1 MSCYRPLISRWRRHD
16 HVHDT
21 RPGHV
26 INKVSVEQDS
36 SSEDHVLNI
45 IQRKGVSGLT
55 LSSDYNDMSHPPG
68 PHFGHDQHDTRAPQ
82 QHPRGVLSLG
92 LPLGISSLKIG
103 SRRRKKHKKQRE
115 AGLMS
120 GYQSDGGTRGWR
132 THDPRAGDWYQT
144 LNKSS
149 LTINDEDD
157 LMEYH
162 HHRSTAAS
170 LQNANIAVTKRPV
183 RHAERKSSLPRL
195 SAGLIRSNFDELQQ
209 RPRSVDADLLIESIH
224 SPPSDALS
232 RLTGNSIDTCR
243 VTGSETCDDM
253 LKYAG
258 LTSPKQ
264 FMLTRDKSS
273 SGNSSASDV
282 TADTDTDTRD
292 VQRCQH
298 PVLRGRG
305 HAGHVAAPTHH
316 RPPRHLL
323 PAKLKPSPGVKC
335 HPYVMLPPHNH
346 HHPQQG
352 IITLKYFL
360 NPKYFLLIHHSYN
373 DTWSHGDQS
382 LLVNNTELEHSYSTS
397 LTFSWDTDK
406 QTQTLDM
413 VEQNI
418 WFWLLFSWVATI
430 ETESLLFISMI
441 ILIDSSRSS
450 SPGWCLNCWL

>member
-68 PHFGHDQHDTRAPQ
+68 PHFGHDQNDTRAPQ

-132 THDPRAGDWYQT
+132 TRDPRAGDWYQT

-224 SPPSDALS
+224 SPPSDTLS

-373 DTWSHGDQS
+373 DTWSHDDQS
-382 LLVNNTELEHSYSTS
+382 LLVNNTELEHSYS
-397 LTFSWDTDK
+397 
-406 QTQTLDM
+406 M
-413 VEQNI
+413 Y
-418 WFWLLFSWVATI
+418 
-430 ETESLLFISMI
+430 ISH
-441 ILIDSSRSS
+441 ILMRH
-450 SPGWCLNCWL
+450 